1 MTGPIALL
9 GGLTGLGIWLVA
21 AGVIRRPRPLAEL
34 AANLERDRSDTA
46 AIDAASRWQRVA
58 VSIAGHSSARLRAD
72 LEMTERT
79 AVQHAIDRCSTALA
93 LTALPVAIGIGA
105 AMTRVHAPVAII
117 VLAAVAGAPLG
128 WWACDASLARTA
140 ARARRDFRHALA
152 TYLDLVVT
160 LIVGGAG
167 VETALADAAAVGAGA
182 AFRHL
187 RAALGAAQERR
198 EPPWRALGRL
208 GQRLGIGGLDEL
220 AAAVTLAGENG
231 ASVSDSL
238 AVKADALRARDL
250 DDERAAA
257 ERASEAMSLPVV
269 AMGLG
274 FVVLVMFPALVRLT
288 QI

>member
-1 MTGPIALL
+1 MTGPVALL
-9 GGLTGLGIWLVA
+9 GGAAGLGLWLVA
-21 AGVIRRPRPLAEL
+21 VGLVRRPRPLAEL
-34 AANLERDRSDTA
+34 AADLERDRSDA
-46 AIDAASRWQRVA
+46 GVLDAGSRWQRLA
-58 VSIAGHSSARLRAD
+58 VRVGGRSSTRLRAD
-72 LEMTERT
+72 LEVTERS
-79 AVQHAIDRCSTALA
+79 AVQHAIDRCSTALL
-93 LTALPVAIGIGA
+93 LTALPLVVLLGV
-105 AMTRVHAPVAII
+105 AMTGVRLPVAL
-117 VLAAVAGAPLG
+117 VLAAAVVGAPLG
-128 WWACDASLARTA
+128 WWACDASLARAA
-140 ARARRDFRHALA
+140 ARARREFRRALA

-167 VETALADAAAVGAGA
+167 VETALADASVVGAGA
-182 AFRHL
+182 AFRQV
-187 RAALGAAQERR
+187 RGALAAAQERR

-208 GQRLGIGGLDEL
+208 GGRLGVGGLTEL

-238 AVKADALRARDL
+238 AVKADALRAREL

-288 QI
+288 RI

>member
-1 MTGPIALL
+1 VTVAIALL
-9 GGLTGLGIWLVA
+9 GGLAGLGGWLVV
-21 AGVIRRPRPLAEL
+21 AGLTRRPRPLAEL
-34 AANLERDRSDTA
+34 AAELERDRSDA
-46 AIDAASRWQRVA
+46 AVVDAASRWQRIAVGVA
-58 VSIAGHSSARLRAD
+58 WRGTARLRAE
-72 LEMTERT
+72 LEVTERT
-79 AVQHAIDRCSTALA
+79 GVQHAIDRCSTALL
-93 LTALPVAIGIGA
+93 LTALPIVIGIAA
-105 AMTRVHAPVAII
+105 AMTGVHVPTAVVA
-117 VLAAVAGAPLG
+117 VAALAGAPLG

-140 ARARRDFRHALA
+140 AKARRDFRHALA

-167 VETALADAAAVGAGA
+167 VETALADASTVGAGP
-182 AFRHL
+182 AFRQL
-187 RAALGAAQERR
+187 RATLATAQERR

-208 GQRLGIGGLDEL
+208 GHRLGVGGLTEL

-238 AVKADALRARDL
+238 SVKADALRAREL

-274 FVVLVMFPALVRLT
+274 FVVLIMFPALVRLT